1 MFVHVSYMYYPLYCV
16 RFSRNI
22 LWLKLSTTNNDPAV
36 VLKHYLDTV
45 VKLQGRFSFLRVT
58 LD

>member
-1 MFVHVSYMYYPLYCV
+1 MFMHVSYMYYLLYCV

-36 VLKHYLDTV
+36 VVKHYLDTV
-45 VKLQGRFSFLRVT
+45 VKLHGRFSFLRVT